1 VSDER
6 ALQRRHADPT
16 TIFNAIIHY
25 LLHLPS
31 LELHLFRSISIASS
45 LPISVKVR
53 EERSG
58 LLWNGIVDES
68 CQVNATGPDERR
80 IESVQVVRRE
90 EYDSLFA
97 RGDTVQGVQ
106 EPREGHGRLISVITA
121 SVNSVL
127 THEET
132 RERAEGAGRPLR
144 SPASPVFARL
154 HALIES
160 GIDIFDEN
168 EAPFWHVRHQ
178 VVELVV
184 GQATLGEIEQA
195 YVVR

>member
-1 VSDER
+1 LV
-6 ALQRRHADPT
+6 
-16 TIFNAIIHY
+16 
-25 LLHLPS
+25 
-31 LELHLFRSISIASS
+31 RSIGIAFS
-45 LPISVKVR
+45 LPICVKVR

-68 CQVNATGPDERR
+68 CQVNATGPDERG

-90 EYDSLFA
+90 EYDPLFA
-97 RGDTVQGVQ
+97 RGDAVQSVQ
-106 EPREGHGRLISVITA
+106 ESREGHGRLISVVTS
-121 SVNSVL
+121 SVNRFL
-127 THEET
+127 THEGT
-132 RERAEGAGRPLR
+132 RERERGGRTPLR

-168 EAPFWHVRHQ
+168 EAPFWCVRHQ